1 MFADNTNLFGA
12 VENIRTSFDSVN
24 IELQKISQEFI
35 SSKLS
40 LTVTKTKHSLNTKQE
55 K

>member
-1 MFADNTNLFGA
+1 MFADNTNLFDA
-12 VENIRTSFDSVN
+12 VENIRTS